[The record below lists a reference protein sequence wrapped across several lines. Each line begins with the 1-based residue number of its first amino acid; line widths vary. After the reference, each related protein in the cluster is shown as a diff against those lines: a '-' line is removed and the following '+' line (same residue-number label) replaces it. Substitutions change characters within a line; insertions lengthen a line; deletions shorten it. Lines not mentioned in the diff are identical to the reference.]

1 MGNEARYTIYLDMP
15 REKAWEKL
23 RDFTL
28 APNYVPGVDAV
39 EITTEKKEG
48 VGASRRVLPKRMD
61 ETVVEWNEGYGFL
74 LRLHNGDNGPPA
86 PFREAGFRY
95 AMEDAGN
102 RTKFTMALMY
112 TMRMGGFGR
121 LLDKLFVGR
130 FVMGAVRDVAISLK
144 YFFET
149 GEPVTPAILKQLK
162 KKR

>member
-1 MGNEARYTIYLDMP
+1 
-15 REKAWEKL
+15 
-23 RDFTL
+23 
-28 APNYVPGVDAV
+28 
-39 EITTEKKEG
+39 
-48 VGASRRVLPKRMD
+48 
-61 ETVVEWNEGYGFL
+61 
-74 LRLHNGDNGPPA
+74 
-86 PFREAGFRY
+86 
-95 AMEDAGN
+95 MEDAGN

-121 LLDKLFVGR
+121 LLDKFFVGR